1 MHSSLPFGGKVI
13 VLLGDF
19 RQTCPVIRKG
29 TRAEVINAS
38 ISHSA
43 IWPKFTIH
51 HLITPIRN
59 AEDPA
64 FAAFVDAIGD
74 GAGPEIS
81 FQGLQHARTRADLI
95 QFVFPQ
101 DVIINPAVCLQHC
114 ILAPTNA
121 QVDAYNS
128 GILNLLPNNSKLFCA
143 ANSLEEHANISI
155 DSESNVPPAPDAVL
169 DYVSKV

>member
-1 MHSSLPFGGKVI
+1 M
-13 VLLGDF
+13 
-19 RQTCPVIRKG
+19 
-29 TRAEVINAS
+29 
-38 ISHSA
+38 
-43 IWPKFTIH
+43 
-51 HLITPIRN
+51 
-59 AEDPA
+59 
-64 FAAFVDAIGD
+64 
-74 GAGPEIS
+74 
-81 FQGLQHARTRADLI
+81 
-95 QFVFPQ
+95 
-101 DVIINPAVCLQHC
+101 IINPAVCLQHC